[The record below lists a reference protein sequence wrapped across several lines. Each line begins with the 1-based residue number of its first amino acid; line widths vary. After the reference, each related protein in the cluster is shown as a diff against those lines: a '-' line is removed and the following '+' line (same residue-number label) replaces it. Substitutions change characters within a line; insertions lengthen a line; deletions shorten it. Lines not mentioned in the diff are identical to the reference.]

1 MQNNNDDTF
10 AFQKVSTILGLLED
24 VLHIEI
30 DSRHSGSIAITPYL
44 EERGL
49 TVLALSHKQHSECG
63 PCSCWIGAWC
73 IQHFRLKE
81 IGFLLFNVH
90 SFHAVVPPIPSSVSL
105 TDTPAYF
112 SISIRQRSHILS
124 TSRTEPTSYLLT
136 WNEATADNKQE
147 TWKQDC
153 KAYEGS
159 EHLFMQ
165 GTARFNCTRN
175 FNLTYCNKF
184 HRALKNIFRCCSSLT
199 KSFCQDFSNWLE
211 SKVTAITNS
220 PSILHAIFAYLSIKT
235 LKILN
240 KFSHETILF
249 QWTRPCQRNL
259 IARAPKC
266 VYVEFD
272 CGQT

>member
-10 AFQKVSTILGLLED
+10 AFQKVSTILGLPKD

-44 EERGL
+44 EERGS
-49 TVLALSHKQHSECG
+49 TVLALSHKQHSECS

-124 TSRTEPTSYLLT
+124 TSRTEPTSYLLI
-136 WNEATADNKQE
+136 WNEATADNEQE

-159 EHLFMQ
+159 EHLFME

-175 FNLTYCNKF
+175 FNLTYWNKL
-184 HRALKNIFRCCSSLT
+184 HR
-199 KSFCQDFSNWLE
+199 LE
-211 SKVTAITNS
+211 SKVSAITNS
-220 PSILHAIFAYLSIKT
+220 PSILHTIFAYVSLKLSK
-235 LKILN
+235 
-240 KFSHETILF
+240 
-249 QWTRPCQRNL
+249 
-259 IARAPKC
+259 
-266 VYVEFD
+266 Y
-272 CGQT
+272 